1 MAIVNINRNNRGRVL
16 KTREHKINE
25 EITHPQV
32 RVTYDESLA
41 ENLQSA
47 ILTSDEAF
55 KIAKDLGVD
64 LVEITTQANPPVCK
78 IIEYSKYL
86 YQLKELK
93 KKKDSNSKSTQVKE
107 IRISPN
113 IGENDLNVKVNKAI
127 EFLKD
132 GDKVKLELQF
142 RGREIVVLKQQGQMK
157 MLLFATKVEEYG
169 KAESLPKLDG
179 KKMQMMLA
187 PKAKK

>member
-1 MAIVNINRNNRGRVL
+1 MAIVNIRNRGRVL

-32 RVTYDESLA
+32 RVTYDETLG

-47 ILTSDEAF
+47 ILNSDEAF
-55 KIAKDLGVD
+55 KIAKELGVD

-78 IIEYSKYL
+78 IIEYSKHL

-113 IGENDLNVKVNKAI
+113 IGENDLNVKVSKAI